1 MAGFNPQQNASALRE
16 EISNGKSLLYDEF
29 WSENGRLTDL
39 FSEELRMQ
47 SKWTVDE
54 EEKVNRLEG

>member
-1 MAGFNPQQNASALRE
+1 M
-16 EISNGKSLLYDEF
+16 LYQDF
-29 WSENGRLTDL
+29 WSTNGRLTDL
-39 FSEELRMQ
+39 FSEELRLQ